1 MYMVWEVDHPG
12 DGGDVTSGTGSV
24 RGFTMVTVA
33 M

>member
-1 MYMVWEVDHPG
+1 MYMVWEGDHTG

-24 RGFTMVTVA
+24 KGFTVVTVT